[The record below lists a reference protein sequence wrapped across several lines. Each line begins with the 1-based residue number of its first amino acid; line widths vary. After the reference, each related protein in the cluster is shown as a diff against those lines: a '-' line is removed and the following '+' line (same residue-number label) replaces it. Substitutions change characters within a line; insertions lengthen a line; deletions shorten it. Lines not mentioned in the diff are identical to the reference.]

1 MGVVDQATDLKMIPS
16 AVQSPCLKK
25 WTCWLVAG
33 LADDSFTRLFS
44 DNFLHMFLFFIYKH
58 RYKSKEIK
66 KNEKNVYQKWA
77 NEWLDPFGSKKTIS
91 YHLRTG
97 QHWEISLTCYQRATV
112 EFIRKS

>member
-16 AVQSPCLKK
+16 VVQSPCLKK

-66 KNEKNVYQKWA
+66 KMKKMSTKNEQMSDLIPLVVKRQYLITYAQVNIEK
-77 NEWLDPFGSKKTIS
+77 F
-91 YHLRTG
+91 
-97 QHWEISLTCYQRATV
+97 HWRATNV
-112 EFIRKS
+112 LLLNL

>member
-66 KNEKNVYQKWA
+66 KMKKMSTKNEQMSDLIPLVVKRQYLITYAQVNIEK
-77 NEWLDPFGSKKTIS
+77 F
-91 YHLRTG
+91 
-97 QHWEISLTCYQRATV
+97 HWRATNV
-112 EFIRKS
+112 LLLNL